1 MEMLNNV
8 SMLLAGDLWQ
18 TLIGL
23 FANWIVNYGWAII
36 VFTICLKLVLSPLDI
51 FQRKSSA
58 KQQTVM
64 TAMQPELAVLQ
75 QKYGNNKEKLNQE
88 TAKLY
93 KKHNVS
99 MGGMCFSMLITMV
112 LTMVIFFTLFSSLR
126 SYGNEKLYS
135 TYTDLRKTYDEAVA
149 YTKANES
156 TYNTD
161 ELKYEYVKDQVLIEY
176 KEQSNRNS
184 WLWVKNVWK
193 SDTNTDQFVK
203 YSDYEKKYFK
213 DKKGEPKTYT
223 VNGEEFTYDLDVEK
237 ETYNYIVDTIEAE
250 NPGQNGYYVLIVAAA
265 AISLLTQF
273 LSAKLLIPKG
283 QKINM
288 MNKVMF
294 AVIPLTMV
302 ILALNSNVVFTLY
315 TIVNSVMTAILST
328 IISLVTKNKN
338 KGNPEQ
344 VLVKKGNVEVVEYSR
359 NYKK

>member
-1 MEMLNNV
+1 
-8 SMLLAGDLWQ
+8 
-18 TLIGL
+18 
-23 FANWIVNYGWAII
+23 
-36 VFTICLKLVLSPLDI
+36 
-51 FQRKSSA
+51 
-58 KQQTVM
+58 M
-64 TAMQPELAVLQ
+64 TAMQPELTVLQ

-161 ELKYEYVKDQVLIEY
+161 ELKLEYVKDQVLIEY
-176 KEQSNRNS
+176 KAQSNRNS

-213 DKKGEPKTYT
+213 DKKGEAIQGISLTAEKDK
-223 VNGEEFTYDLDVEK
+223 YDEIVE
-237 ETYNYIVDTIEAE
+237 IIEAE

-273 LSAKLLIPKG
+273 LSAKLLTPKG
-283 QKINM
+283 QKMNM